1 MVQNSSCIDISLL
14 SKLASSSMND
24 TDRLILLSNLIDD
37 IDAVICAKNR
47 NGQHFLA
54 NKCYET
60 AVGIRRDHVY
70 GKTDEEIFL
79 FAPETAKAIR
89 EKDLEVMQTA
99 TKLSFEEQVPCS
111 DGKLKYYLT
120 KKSPIFN
127 SDGKVVGIMC
137 LAVDIS
143 TQKKLELE
151 LQRATTA
158 KNLFLAKMSHEIRT
172 PISAI
177 AGYVDLIH
185 HSDASKH
192 KTYLNNINI
201 SIAHLLNLVN
211 DILDISSIEEN
222 KIQLNHKKFDLLM
235 VLEDVISTLKLKT
248 NTNKV
253 EVMTK
258 LDKYRERY
266 YVGDETRVKQIIVNL
281 VSNAI
286 KFSKGE
292 PVKVCLSVT
301 NSRYPQKKKVSVL
314 VKDNGIGINT
324 KNREKL
330 FKTFSQ
336 LKSSEHY
343 FEGTGLGLAI
353 VKELSQLMQGSVKI
367 FSTER
372 KGTLAAASM
381 HLEASDDHQPAY
393 PELSSDS
400 SNDTHSTKA
409 KPLSG
414 KTICIAEDQIFNR
427 EILKSMAQN
436 EGATVIAFE
445 DGADLINAIETDELP
460 EQIDCFLLDIHMPV
474 MGGIETLN
482 TIRQHHKYKNTP
494 AYFITADA
502 IKDNIER
509 YWSENYNLS
518 GIFIKPLKRQEL
530 IDCVTTAPCVLVQT
544 RSDNST

>member
-1 MVQNSSCIDISLL
+1 MVQNNSCIDISLL
-14 SKLASSSMND
+14 SKLASSGMDD
-24 TDRLILLSNLIDD
+24 TDRLTLLSNLIDD
-37 IDAVICAKNR
+37 IDAVICAKNID
-47 NGQHFLA
+47 GQHFLA

-60 AVGIRRDHVY
+60 AVGISRAHVY

-89 EKDLEVMQTA
+89 EKDLEVIQTA
-99 TKLSFEEQVPCS
+99 SKLSFEEQVPCS

-127 SDGKVVGIMC
+127 SAGKVVGIMC

-151 LQRATTA
+151 LQKATTA

-185 HSDASKH
+185 HSDTSKH
-192 KTYLNNINI
+192 QTYLNNINV

-222 KIQLNHKKFDLLM
+222 KIQLSHKKFDLLM

-248 NTNKV
+248 NAIKLQV
-253 EVMTK
+253 VTK
-258 LDKYRERY
+258 LDKYRDRY
-266 YVGDETRVKQIIVNL
+266 YVGDETRVKQIILNL

-286 KFSKGE
+286 KFSEGE
-292 PVKVCLSVT
+292 PITVCLSVI

-314 VKDNGIGINT
+314 VKDNGIGMDT
-324 KNREKL
+324 KERETL
-330 FKTFSQ
+330 FKSFSQ
-336 LKSSEHY
+336 LKNSEHY

-353 VKELSQLMQGSVKI
+353 VKELSLLMQGSVKI
-367 FSTER
+367 FSTEG
-372 KGTLAAASM
+372 KGTLAATSM
-381 HLEASDDHQPAY
+381 HLEASDSHRFTY
-393 PELSSDS
+393 PELSFGS
-400 SNDTHSTKA
+400 SNERHSAKI
-409 KPLSG
+409 KPLNG
-414 KTICIAEDQIFNR
+414 RTICIAEDQIFNR

-436 EGATVIAFE
+436 EGAEVVAFA
-445 DGADLINAIETDELP
+445 DGADLISAIKTDELP
-460 EQIDCFLLDIHMPV
+460 KQIDCFLLDIHMPV
-474 MGGIETLN
+474 MSGIDTLN
-482 TIRQHHKYKNTP
+482 AIREYCKYKNIP

-502 IKDNIER
+502 VKDNIER

-518 GIFIKPLKRQEL
+518 GIFVKPLKRQEL
-530 IDCVTTAPCVLVQT
+530 INCATSVPLC
-544 RSDNST
+544 